1 MTKVYIVTYVEDYD
15 SYDVSYHKTRKGA
28 LRYIMAR
35 QYENW
40 ELCRYVSEYDQLFF
54 VVKEQEVWG

>member
-1 MTKVYIVTYVEDYD
+1 MTRVYIVTEVDDYD

-28 LRYIMAR
+28 LRYVMDR

-40 ELCRYVSEYDQLFF
+40 ELDRYTREYYQSVFT
-54 VVKEQEVWG
+54 VKEQEVKE